1 MNRALKASD
10 KVAIVLGVMGWMA
23 GIPVERIRSRERRL
37 DAIFCRQLVI
47 WYLRR
52 RAGVFRDDLGR
63 VFRLSANAINHAVRV
78 VDTRLRHPKAE
89 MSGLPRVIEVL
100 DAQVRRAAQMLGAV

>member
-1 MNRALKASD
+1 MKGSLKTDD

-63 VFRLSANAINHAVRV
+63 VFRLSENAVNHSVRV
-78 VDTRLRHPKAE
+78 VETRLRQRTSE

-100 DAQVRRAAQMLGAV
+100 DAQVRRAEQMMGAV